1 MHNDANAEAATVRKA
16 QPYLAL
22 LAAIAVA
29 ALASGCGDKREVLTG
44 DDVRKA
50 FAHQGLSLEAYEIG
64 PGIPAL
70 GYPIGAEGAAMRVVC
85 LIHSDSVTAS
95 GYVKTIR
102 EKRPG
107 NVSRALQA
115 QNVAVLILPAATP
128 DDVRRTLSAVAELQ
142 RE

>member
-1 MHNDANAEAATVRKA
+1 MRDDANAEATTVRKA

-22 LAAIAVA
+22 LAAIAMA
-29 ALASGCGDKREVLTG
+29 ALASGCGDRNEVLTAA
-44 DDVRKA
+44 DVREA

-85 LIHSDSVTAS
+85 LIFSDSVTAS

-102 EKRPG
+102 EKTPG
-107 NVSRALQA
+107 NVSRALRA
-115 QNVAVLILPAATP
+115 RNVAVLTLPAATP
-128 DDVRRTLSAVAELQ
+128 DDVRRTLSAVAEL
-142 RE
+142 RSG